1 MEYISI
7 KNIERLVFGEKTN
20 TLIVGLTSGSA
31 VQYDC
36 TKERYIVLIK
46 LLSKEA
52 SEWSYID
59 IEKVINEYE

>member
-1 MEYISI
+1 MEYIAI

-20 TLIVGLTSGSA
+20 TLIVGLTSGNA

-36 TKERYIVLIK
+36 AKDRYIVLIK

-59 IEKVINEYE
+59 IEKVINEYK